1 MTLQFESSR
10 AQAPERSRALSSARA
25 LLVGSALVAAFTV
38 TASAQ
43 TTYCATFGGQ
53 LYELDLASGSTT
65 PLVDVNSNLTFGIA
79 NTQVADELLVSA
91 VTAGFFNVNLT
102 TGVVTPLASPGPP
115 MFAICNNEDDGKT
128 YAISLANL
136 YEIDPSTGASTLI
149 GATGRININGLDY
162 HRGLQQFIG
171 VDPITNDL
179 IAIDPATGAGTAI
192 GQTMPGLV
200 GVWYDETGDD
210 LYGICDLNN
219 QGCIVEIDAA
229 TGTVTPLHTTGMN
242 LVGIGGDIGGGP
254 TPPGTNYCTAA
265 SNSTGTAASISA
277 SGSPSVSANNITL
290 TASDMPLN
298 QFGIFVTSRDQDF
311 VLGAGGTS
319 NGNLCV
325 GGNVGRF
332 VGPGQILSSGATGSF
347 DLAIDLAAIPEGGSF
362 VAVMAGETWN
372 FQAWYRDTVG
382 LGSNFTDGVEIG
394 FQ

>member
-1 MTLQFESSR
+1 MTPPFESPSSKAAGPSR
-10 AQAPERSRALSSARA
+10 AAASVLSLFAGPA
-25 LLVGSALVAAFTV
+25 LLAGLAA

-53 LYELDLASGSTT
+53 LYELDLVSGSTT

-79 NTQVADELLVSA
+79 NTSVSDELLVSA

-128 YAISLANL
+128 YGISLANL
-136 YEIDPSTGASTLI
+136 YEIDPSTGGSTLI

-229 TGTVTPLHTTGMN
+229 SGTVTPLHTTGMN
-242 LVGIGGDIGGGP
+242 LVGIGGDIGGGAM
-254 TPPGTNYCTAA
+254 PPGTNYCTAA
-265 SNSTGTAASISA
+265 SNSTGSAASISA
-277 SGSPSVSANNITL
+277 TGSPSASANNITL
-290 TASDMPLN
+290 VASDMPQN
-298 QFGIFVTSRDQDF
+298 QFGMFLTSRDQDF
-311 VLGAGGTS
+311 VVGAGGSS
-319 NGNLCV
+319 NGNLCL
-325 GGNVGRF
+325 GGTVGRF
-332 VGPGQILSSGATGSF
+332 TAPSQILSSGPAGSF
-347 DLAIDLAAIPEGGSF
+347 ELAIDLTMVPEGGSF
-362 VAVMAGETWN
+362 VTVLVGETWN